1 MKDADYQNETLELL
15 LELDEHGRGLTRDEI
30 NFVADLIDG
39 DVRCF
44 NLGQASRVRALH
56 RRCVEAFEGMDDD
69 ELELDE
75 EMDE

>member
-15 LELDEHGRGLTRDEI
+15 LEVDEHGRGLTRDEI

-44 NLGQASRVRALH
+44 NLGQASRIRALH

-69 ELELDE
+69 ELELDQE
-75 EMDE
+75 TDE